1 MKTSRWIALTVAAAV
16 LAGGWFTLSA
26 APLKRQAADGPARG
40 RMLERA
46 KEKLGLTDD
55 QITQI
60 KSVIKDDKENI
71 SSIVKRIHDARSDMR
86 QAIRASDAN
95 ESTVRAAAAKVAAV
109 EADLA
114 VERLKLCGKIA
125 PILTT
130 EQREKLQQMAAQV
143 DDFVD
148 QAINRFGQKLSE

>member
-1 MKTSRWIALTVAAAV
+1 M
-16 LAGGWFTLSA
+16 
-26 APLKRQAADGPARG
+26 LKD
-40 RMLERA
+40 E
-46 KEKLGLTDD
+46 
-55 QITQI
+55 
-60 KSVIKDDKENI
+60 KENI
-71 SSIVKRIHDARSDMR
+71 TGMISRLHDARSEMR

-95 ESTVRAAAAKVAAV
+95 ESTVRAASAKVAAV

-114 VERLKLCGKIA
+114 VERLKLYGKIA

-130 EQREKLQQMAAQV
+130 GQREKLQQMAAQV